1 VITIVTVASVIA
13 GVVWTIIYVNINAA
27 GIGKASTDNPI

>member
-1 VITIVTVASVIA
+1 MTVASVIA
-13 GVVWTIIYVNINAA
+13 GVVWAIIYVSINAV